1 MSFIPDASDE
11 HVVDADDD
19 RIRLLLCYVCN
30 TIEPLPWFDG
40 PVEHDETLL
49 ARLAKHR
56 TPEGHPHVG
65 NLATVSETSWNTP
78 ERRERI
84 IEELSAARNNGE
96 AGLGTKFYD
105 VRNTFEEDAMA
116 CWRVEHNRTENCD
129 DYKSDRKRLLSDT
142 REERRDLGL
151 STKQKDRAGGSYLCY
166 FCPYHSVVMQ
176 RARKAKGMY
185 N

>member
-1 MSFIPDASDE
+1 MNLDLPTPEE
-11 HVVDADDD
+11 HVVDAEDA
-19 RIRLLLCYVCN
+19 RVRLLLCYVCN

-40 PVEHDETLL
+40 PNEYDETLK

-78 ERRERI
+78 ERREKI
-84 IEELSAARNNGE
+84 VEELSAVRNGGE

-105 VRNTFEEDAMA
+105 VRNTFEEDAMT
-116 CWRVEHNRTENCD
+116 CWRVKHGRTENCD
-129 DYKSDRKRLLSDT
+129 DYKSDKMRLLPDT
-142 REERRDLGL
+142 RGDRKELGMA
-151 STKQKDRAGGSYLCY
+151 TRAVDRPGGTYLCM

-176 RARKAKGMY
+176 RARKKAGIY
-185 N
+185 